1 MAKDTT
7 VLELF
12 VYNCDGTRSTHLRYI
27 RVPNNFLEHK
37 QERRIFGEDT
47 VKKALGVFE

>member
-12 VYNCDGTRSTHLRYI
+12 EYNCDGTRSTHLRYI

-37 QERRIFGEDT
+37 QAVEILGEDT
-47 VKKALGVFE
+47 IKKALGVFE